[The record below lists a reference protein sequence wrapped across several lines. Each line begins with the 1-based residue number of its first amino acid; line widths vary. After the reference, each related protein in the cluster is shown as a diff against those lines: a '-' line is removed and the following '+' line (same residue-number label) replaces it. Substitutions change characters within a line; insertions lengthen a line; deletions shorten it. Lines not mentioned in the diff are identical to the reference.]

1 MRPTPAGATRRGKW
15 ATITAAT
22 MRLTM
27 VSGTSLA
34 YNANAY
40 QVTGGEWDPTTI
52 QWTNKPAADVQ
63 LEANISNNDR
73 TKYQF
78 SVLTA
83 VRHWYDGDPTG
94 QNENYGIIL
103 EYKEEQL

>member
-1 MRPTPAGATRRGKW
+1 MCPTPAGATRRGRVGDHYGGDYE
-15 ATITAAT
+15 ADHGV
-22 MRLTM
+22 RH
-27 VSGTSLA
+27 
-34 YNANAY
+34 
-40 QVTGGEWDPTTI
+40 VTGGKWDPTTI
-52 QWTNKPAADVQ
+52 QWTNKPAANVL
-63 LEANISNNDR
+63 LESNISNNDR

-83 VRHWYDGDPTG
+83 VQHWYDGDPTG